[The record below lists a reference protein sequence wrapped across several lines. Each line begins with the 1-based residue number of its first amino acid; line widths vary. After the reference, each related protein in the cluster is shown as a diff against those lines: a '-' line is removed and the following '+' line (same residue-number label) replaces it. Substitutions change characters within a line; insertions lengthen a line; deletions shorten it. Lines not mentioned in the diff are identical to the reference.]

1 MGLPHFK
8 LGSSYY
14 ITKEDIFW
22 FIAVNPKRA
31 IKIPILQNGLAFIP
45 YLMLVCPP
53 KSQTWNLRFLYVTV
67 STLNPMAGRE
77 SKLIVYVD

>member
-1 MGLPHFK
+1 MKWEGDVSGPLPPF
-8 LGSSYY
+8 LEYLEG
-14 ITKEDIFW
+14 
-22 FIAVNPKRA
+22 VRA
-31 IKIPILQNGLAFIP
+31 GDLPS
-45 YLMLVCPP
+45 LMLVCPP